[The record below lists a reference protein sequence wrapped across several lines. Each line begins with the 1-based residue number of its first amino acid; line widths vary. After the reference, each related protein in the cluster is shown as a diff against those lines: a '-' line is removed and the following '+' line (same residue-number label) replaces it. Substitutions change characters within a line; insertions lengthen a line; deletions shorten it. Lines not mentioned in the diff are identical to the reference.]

1 MKRESVLII
10 GCLSFVFLVVY
21 IAFLIA
27 GKLEVADCGCP
38 RMISQNFIGIFV
50 ILAVIF
56 VASLLYYLFSL
67 KIDNKEKIIKSNIE
81 LLYSILDS
89 EEKKVLEK
97 MISNNGFI
105 NQLELSKSFGKLKS
119 HRLIKKLEEK
129 NIVFVK
135 REGKMNKIFL
145 KEELK
150 QELVK

>member
-1 MKRESVLII
+1 MKKESVLIV
-10 GCLSFVFLVVY
+10 GCLSFILLVVY
-21 IAFLIA
+21 IAYLFA

-38 RMISQNFIGIFV
+38 KMISQNFIGVFV
-50 ILAVIF
+50 MLAVIF

-67 KIDNKEKIIKSNIE
+67 KIDNKQKIIKSNIE
-81 LLYSILDS
+81 LLYSILDF
-89 EEKKVLEK
+89 EEKKVLK
-97 MISNNGFI
+97 KLISNDGFI
-105 NQLELSKSFGKLKS
+105 SQMELSKSFGKLKS

-135 REGKMNKIFL
+135 REGKKNKIFL